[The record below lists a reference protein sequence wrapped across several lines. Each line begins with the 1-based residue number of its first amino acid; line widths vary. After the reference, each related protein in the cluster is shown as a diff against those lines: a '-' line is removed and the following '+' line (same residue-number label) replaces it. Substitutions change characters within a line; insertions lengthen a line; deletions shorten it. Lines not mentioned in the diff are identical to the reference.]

1 MAKKFENE
9 VMEQLKALNEA
20 INAMNSRIDALEG
33 KGKKSEAPKKQT
45 ASKSKSKSKSK
56 SNDFD
61 RALYEETAKKLGV
74 FYKGTVCATVKDGK
88 VLATREENR
97 AKVYKAMGLK

>member
-20 INAMNSRIDALEG
+20 INAMNSRIDALES

-45 ASKSKSKSKSK
+45 ATKSKSKSK

-88 VLATREENR
+88 VLATREQNR
-97 AKVYKAMGLK
+97 EKVYKAMGLK